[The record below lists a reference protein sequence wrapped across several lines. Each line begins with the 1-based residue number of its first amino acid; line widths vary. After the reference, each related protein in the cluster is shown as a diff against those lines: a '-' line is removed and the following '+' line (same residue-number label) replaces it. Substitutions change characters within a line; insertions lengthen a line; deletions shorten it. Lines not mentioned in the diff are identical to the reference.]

1 MTATASTSS
10 ARRGTSRTPF
20 IVGGVLVLILVG
32 IALIAGDS
40 GNSSSGPPLAPS
52 STAPNGTRGLVLLLD
67 ELGADVRT
75 GDRVPAADAKVALL
89 LHDGLS
95 QEDHDRILD
104 WVSRGGTLV
113 LADPSSS
120 LSPADVNDSVFG
132 VIDRGTCTM
141 PELAD
146 VNRLQVQFSQLL
158 STAGARSCFGNGSH
172 AFVTSTSRG
181 AGHIVV
187 LGDASVFTN
196 EMLDDVDN
204 SVLAARLLVPA
215 QGTVVA
221 VLDPNPPGSGRTTL
235 SDLVPDRVFQAIVQL
250 GIAFVLYA
258 LWRSRRVGQPV
269 TEAQPV
275 AIAGSQFVRAVGR
288 LHQRTHAMSRAAAA
302 LRFDTRRTVCE
313 QFGVPLYTDVET
325 LARMTAERTGLDRT
339 TVAAAFGDTPILDD
353 EALVELGHSL
363 DSIRQEVLDGRS
375 H

>member
-1 MTATASTSS
+1 VTATAAPSS
-10 ARRGTSRTPF
+10 ARGGSSRTPLL
-20 IVGGVLVLILVG
+20 VGGVLVLILVG
-32 IALIAGDS
+32 IALIAGDADS
-40 GNSSSGPPLAPS
+40 SSSGPPLAPS

-67 ELGADVRT
+67 ELGANVHT
-75 GDRVPAADAKVALL
+75 GDRVPGGDEKVALL
-89 LHDGLS
+89 LHDGLD

-104 WVSRGGTLV
+104 WVARGGTLV

-120 LSPADVNDSVFG
+120 LSPSDADETVFG

-146 VNRLQVQFSQLL
+146 VGRLQVHVSQSL
-158 STAGARSCFGNGSH
+158 STARARSCFGNGSH
-172 AFVTSTSRG
+172 AFVTSTPRG

-187 LGDASVFTN
+187 LGDPGVFTN
-196 EMLDDVDN
+196 EALDDADN

-215 QGTVVA
+215 DATPLA

-250 GIAFVLYA
+250 GIAFILYA

-269 TEAQPV
+269 TEPQPV
-275 AIAGSQFVRAVGR
+275 AIAGSQFVRAVGG
-288 LHQRTHAMSRAAAA
+288 LHQRTHAVSRAAAT

-313 QFGVPLYTDVET
+313 QLGIPLYTDVDT
-325 LARMTAERTGLDRT
+325 LARMTADRTGLDRAA
-339 TVAAAFGDTPILDD
+339 VAAALGDTPILDND
-353 EALVELGHSL
+353 ALVELGHSL

-375 H
+375 R